1 VSLEPPSAAR
11 ICVLADPPGLL
22 VQAGHFEGRFPLPGL
37 YAPEL
42 ADLKARLPDL
52 LHNFRRAVGI
62 QGVALGALAQR
73 ALDELDSWA
82 AGLAARLLGGP
93 VTEEFDVDQLET
105 AIAKLLYPALHRGG
119 EVPVIVLETEAGGI
133 GEDATWLL
141 PIEFLRIAE
150 PRRQRPQPNDI
161 LRRILGFHAVV
172 VRRGRVPTGP
182 GFLGAGPIPVSA
194 LIYETT
200 GDGADLKGPE
210 MQASFFERNR
220 STFRLRRWPRGA
232 NFKPDLLRDISSL
245 PTYNEKDIAD
255 GLVQQVFMTAGLD
268 PEHSEPYMGAI
279 VHIACHY
286 HTKQIP
292 QITQPAPF
300 LSFDGRLSTNVGI
313 DALYDAFASRMG
325 AVVDGASIARTAA
338 QRFGQMIVFLNACET
353 ATSADHGGSL
363 LDKLFE
369 LGFRHIVASET
380 LVPDPLAAAFATQLY
395 LGMMRGLP
403 LGGALLQARTE
414 LLERYENP
422 GGLLYTIYGDP
433 WLRFNTKRGD
443 AAA

>member
-1 VSLEPPSAAR
+1 MSLEPPSAAR

-22 VQAGHFEGRFPLPGL
+22 VRAGRFQGRFSLPGL

-93 VTEEFDVDQLET
+93 VTKEFDVDQLET
-105 AIAKLLYPALHRGG
+105 AIAKLLYPALHGG
-119 EVPVIVLETEAGGI
+119 GDDVPVIVLETEAGGV

-150 PRRQRPQPNDI
+150 PRRQRPRPDDV

-182 GFLGAGPIPVSA
+182 GFLGVGPIPVSA

-200 GDGADLKGPE
+200 GDRADLQGPE
-210 MQASFFERNR
+210 MQASFFEHNS
-220 STFRLRRWPRGA
+220 STFRIQRWPRGA
-232 NFKPDLLRDISSL
+232 KFNQDILRDTSW
-245 PTYNEKDIAD
+245 PTYNEKNVAD
-255 GLVQQVFMTAGLD
+255 GLVQQVFMAAGLD
-268 PEHSEPYMGAI
+268 SKHSEPYTGAI

-286 HTKQIP
+286 YTKQVS

-300 LSFDGRLSTNVGI
+300 LSFDRLSTNVGI
-313 DALYDAFASRMG
+313 DALYDAFANRMG
-325 AVVDGASIARTAA
+325 IVIDGASIARTAA

-353 ATSADHGGSL
+353 ATSADHGVSL

-380 LVPDPLAAAFATQLY
+380 LVPDPLAAVFATQLY

-403 LGGALLQARTE
+403 LGGALLQARSE

-433 WLRFNTKRGD
+433 WLKFNTKRGD
-443 AAA
+443 TAT